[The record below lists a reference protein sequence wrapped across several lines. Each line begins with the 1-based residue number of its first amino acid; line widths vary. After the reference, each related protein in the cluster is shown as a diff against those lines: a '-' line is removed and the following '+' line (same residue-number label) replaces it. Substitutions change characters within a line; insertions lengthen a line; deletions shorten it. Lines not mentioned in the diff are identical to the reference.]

1 MSYPIFLK
9 DVINEKTLAEFNN
22 TVQEY
27 VDTKQKV
34 DKRVVETRKMQEGF
48 KDFLLDSSIG
58 RIRLNLE
65 HSELPKDMLEAIK
78 EIGKSI
84 NPNAKL
90 DIISVVRYSKRYG
103 TPQLVP
109 HYDRPSHVA
118 FLIDL
123 QINSNMDWEI
133 GVGGD
138 KNYTLKNNE
147 ALVLDATR
155 QIHWRKP
162 IVFED
167 DQFLDVMF
175 FTFNDTNI
183 DMACIIGQEDRVKKY
198 YDPYKEEADAL
209 YPDYMQQAYK
219 KVFKMW

>member
-1 MSYPIFLK
+1 VSYPIFLQN
-9 DVINEKTLAEFNN
+9 VIDEKALAGFNN
-22 TVQEY
+22 KMQEY
-27 VDTKQKV
+27 IDTKQKV
-34 DKRVVETRKMQEGF
+34 DIRVAETRKMQEGF
-48 KDFLLDSSIG
+48 KDFLLDKNIG
-58 RIRLNLE
+58 RIRYNLE
-65 HSELPKDMLEAIK
+65 HSEIPEDMLNAIK
-78 EIGKSI
+78 EVGRSI
-84 NPNAKL
+84 NPNATL
-90 DIISVVRYSKRYG
+90 DIISFVRYSKRYG
-103 TPQLVP
+103 IPQLVP
-109 HYDRPSHVA
+109 HYDKPSHVA

-123 QINSNMDWEI
+123 QVNSNMDWQICVEE
-133 GVGGD
+133 D
-138 KNYTLKNNE
+138 KNYVLKNNE

-219 KVFKMW
+219 RVFKMW